1 MRSTHPLGL
10 ILAIIIMAGCHCDK
24 KTTPTTEQPMQDEKP
39 TSKPATGSAMVFGLG
54 PGFEL
59 APRGTYSATQKAGEV
74 TLTATGDNPTAG
86 YEVKLV
92 QSPLR
97 IWPPQ
102 WMLARKRP
110 EGMAAQVITPF
121 SVSASFKS
129 DDPIKAIVVGDA
141 AGRHEVP
148 VQQQ

>member
-1 MRSTHPLGL
+1 MPPRHWIVVLALASL
-10 ILAIIIMAGCHCDK
+10 IGCHCEK
-24 KTTPTTEQPMQDEKP
+24 KTEKP
-39 TSKPATGSAMVFGLG
+39 MSANNPTSNPSPAPGSSLVFGLG

-59 APRGTYSATQKAGEV
+59 APKATYSAAQKSGEV
-74 TLTATGDNPTAG
+74 TITARVENPTAG

-110 EGMAAQVITPF
+110 EGAAAQVITPF
-121 SVSASFKS
+121 EVSATFKS
-129 DDPIKAIVVGDA
+129 DDPVKSVIVGDA

-148 VQQQ
+148 VEQAGK

>member
-1 MRSTHPLGL
+1 
-10 ILAIIIMAGCHCDK
+10 
-24 KTTPTTEQPMQDEKP
+24 
-39 TSKPATGSAMVFGLG
+39 MVFGLG

-59 APRGTYSATQKAGEV
+59 APKATYSATQKAGEV
-74 TLTATGDNPTAG
+74 TLTARGDNPTAG

-102 WMLARKRP
+102 WMLARKHP

-121 SVSASFKS
+121 EVTATFKS
-129 DDPIKAIVVGDA
+129 DDAIKALIVGDA

-148 VQQQ
+148 VEQAGK

>member
-1 MRSTHPLGL
+1 MPSHYW
-10 ILAIIIMAGCHCDK
+10 IIPVLLFVQAGCAK
-24 KTTPTTEQPMQDEKP
+24 KSEEPMAASNLASNP
-39 TSKPATGSAMVFGLG
+39 SSAPASSMVFGLG

-59 APRGTYSATQKAGEV
+59 APKANYSAAQKAGEV
-74 TLTATGDNPTAG
+74 TITARGENPTAG

-102 WMLARKRP
+102 WMLARKHP
-110 EGMAAQVITPF
+110 EGMAAQVMTPF
-121 SVSASFKS
+121 EVTATFKS
-129 DDPIKAIVVGDA
+129 DDPIKAVIVGDA

-148 VQQQ
+148 VEQAGK

>member
-1 MRSTHPLGL
+1 MRFALL
-10 ILAIIIMAGCHCDK
+10 FALAFGVVWPGCSAEK
-24 KTTPTTEQPMQDEKP
+24 KQPATEATTMSADQP
-39 TSKPATGSAMVFGLG
+39 TSKPAMVFGLG

-59 APRGTYSATQKAGEV
+59 SPRGNYSAKQEAGKV
-74 TLTATGDNPTAG
+74 AITATGENPTPG

-110 EGMAAQVITPF
+110 DGIAAQVVTPF
-121 SVSASFKS
+121 SVTESFKS
-129 DDPIKAIVVGDA
+129 DDPVKAIIVTDA
-141 AGRHEVP
+141 TGRHEVP
-148 VQQQ
+148 VEQ